1 MDKGMQDSIMADITD
16 AMALLQTGDR
26 SGARHRFAEI
36 WSRMQ
41 PIPDP
46 LQECVLSHYMADL
59 QDEID
64 MELMWDS
71 RALNAALR
79 ATDDDAKN
87 HHPSLSIKDFFPSL
101 HLNLADDYLRTG
113 DFDSAKRHL
122 QDGLSVLSVLTDSP
136 YVTTIHS
143 GFERIAARLND

>member
-1 MDKGMQDSIMADITD
+1 MQKSIMADITD
-16 AMALLQTGDR
+16 TIALLQSGDR
-26 SGARHRFAEI
+26 SGACDRFAAI

-46 LQECVLSHYMADL
+46 FEECVLSHYMADL

-64 MELMWDS
+64 IELMWDI

-79 ATDDDAKN
+79 ATDEAAKK
-87 HHPSLSIKDFFPSL
+87 HHPSLSINDVFPSL
-101 HLNLADDYLRTG
+101 HLNLADGYLRAG
-113 DFDSAKRHL
+113 EFDSAKRHL
-122 QDGLSVLSVLTDSP
+122 QDGLSRLSVLTDSP
-136 YVTTIHS
+136 YATTIRG